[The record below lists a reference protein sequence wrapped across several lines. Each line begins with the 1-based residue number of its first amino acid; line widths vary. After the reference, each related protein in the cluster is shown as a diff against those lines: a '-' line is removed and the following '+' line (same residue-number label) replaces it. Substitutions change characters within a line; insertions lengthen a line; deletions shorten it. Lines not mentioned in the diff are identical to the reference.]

1 MSIKSETDRHWNER
15 ARSGIDT
22 AKVNIDDTVQR
33 DLELQ
38 FVFRNIERG
47 SRLLEVGCGN
57 GYVTQQLRQR
67 VAFVDAFDFAE
78 NMVERGKQTYG
89 ETNNRFFHDS
99 VLDPKNTK
107 GPYDIVVCIRVLI
120 NLRNLEE
127 QVSALRNIAALVK
140 PGGKLILI
148 EGYREG
154 FDTISKFRTGLGM
167 PALRPAPINYYSA
180 LSELMPLLQREF
192 TIADTFHTGLFD
204 FLTRI
209 VYPSLVGPDQAT
221 GASEFHSKIEPIVRA
236 YDGPDLARFAR
247 LQGFLLIRR

>member
-1 MSIKSETDRHWNER
+1 MVKSDTDKHWNER
-15 ARSGIDT
+15 ARSETDV

-38 FVFRNIERG
+38 FVFKNLERG
-47 SRLLEVGCGN
+47 ARVLEVGCGN
-57 GYVTQQLRQR
+57 GYVTQQLRER

-78 NMVERGKQTYG
+78 NMVERAKELYG
-89 ETNNRFFHDS
+89 ETNNRVFHDS
-99 VLDPKNTK
+99 VLDPESAK
-107 GPYDIVVCIRVLI
+107 GPYDIAVCIRVLI
-120 NLRNLEE
+120 NLRDLNE
-127 QVSALRNIAALVK
+127 QAKAVQNIAGLLK

-154 FDTISKFRTGLGM
+154 FDAISAFRTGVGM
-167 PALRPAPINYYSA
+167 SPLRPASINYYSA
-180 LSELMPLLQREF
+180 LSEMVPVLQRDF

-221 GASEFHSKIEPIVRA
+221 QAGEFHSKVEKIVRA
-236 YDGPDLARFAR
+236 HNGPDLAAFAR
-247 LQGFLLIRR
+247 LHGFLLVKR

>member
-1 MSIKSETDRHWNER
+1 VKSDTDKHWNER
-15 ARSGIDT
+15 AKSEPDV

-33 DLELQ
+33 DLELK
-38 FVFRNIERG
+38 FVFKNIQRG
-47 SRLLEVGCGN
+47 DRLLEVGCGN
-57 GYVTQQLRQR
+57 GYVTQQLRER

-78 NMVERGKQTYG
+78 NMVERGKKVYG

-99 VLDPKNTK
+99 VLNPMNTR

-120 NLRNLEE
+120 NLRDLEE
-127 QVSALRNIAALVK
+127 QTRAVRNIAGLVK
-140 PGGKLILI
+140 PGGKVILI

-154 FDTISKFRTGLGM
+154 FEAINAFRIGVGM
-167 PALRPAPINYYSA
+167 PALKPASINYYCA
-180 LSELMPLLQREF
+180 LSELMPAFQRDF

-221 GASEFHSKIEPIVRA
+221 QAGEFHSKIEPIVRA
-236 YDGPDLARFAR
+236 HGGPDLAGFAR
-247 LQGFLLIRR
+247 LHGFLLIKR

>member
-1 MSIKSETDRHWNER
+1 MNIRSETDKHWNER
-15 ARSGIDT
+15 ALSGIDA
-22 AKVNIDDTVQR
+22 AKINIDDTVQR

-38 FVFRNIERG
+38 FVFKNLDRG

-57 GYVTQQLRQR
+57 GYVTKQLRER
-67 VAFVDAFDFAE
+67 VAFVDAFDFSE
-78 NMVERGKQTYG
+78 NMIERGKQMFG

-99 VLDPKNTK
+99 VLAPKNAR

-127 QVSALRNIAALVK
+127 QSRSVRNIADLVK
-140 PGGKLILI
+140 PGGKVILI

-154 FDTISKFRTGLGM
+154 FEAISAFRTELGI
-167 PALRPAPINYYSA
+167 PALKPASINYYSA
-180 LSELMPLLQREF
+180 LSELMPVFQREF

-204 FLTRI
+204 FLTRV

-221 GASEFHSKIEPIVRA
+221 RAGEFHSKIEPIVRA

-247 LQGFLLIRR
+247 LHGLLLIKR